1 MQSLWKSAVAPLLAI
16 GLLAACGGGQNL
28 EWEGTDLTGVMP
40 DLEFEL
46 INEEGEAVEAER
58 YIGQPTLLFF
68 GFTNCPDICP
78 GTLASLARALE
89 QLPAD
94 QQDDFQVLFVS
105 VDPDR
110 DTPQRLAD
118 YTSAFGPQFIGL
130 TGTQRQLEALN
141 KRMRATYGYGEVDE
155 NGFYNVSHSS
165 AVYGFD
171 AQGQTRV
178 LIKSE
183 LPSDRIASDL
193 AQLAD
198 L

>member
-1 MQSLWKSAVAPLLAI
+1 MQPLWKPAALVFTVL
-16 GLLAACGGGQNL
+16 GLLSACGGEKVQ
-28 EWEGTDLTGVMP
+28 WEGTDLSGVMP

-46 INEEGEAVEAER
+46 INEDGDAVTESD

-78 GTLASLARALE
+78 GTLASLSRAIDRL
-89 QLPAD
+89 QAD
-94 QQDDFQVLFVS
+94 QQDDYQVLFVS
-105 VDPDR
+105 VDPQR
-110 DTPQRLAD
+110 DTPDRLRE

-130 TGTQRQLEALN
+130 TGTQRQLETLN
-141 KRMRATYGYGEVDE
+141 KRMRATYGYGEPDE

-171 AQGQTRV
+171 AEGKTRV

-183 LPSDRIASDL
+183 LPTDRISADLMRL
-193 AQLAD
+193 AQL
-198 L
+198 

>member
-1 MQSLWKSAVAPLLAI
+1 MQRLWMPLVVALFTLSLT
-16 GLLAACGGGQNL
+16 GCGGEKIQ
-28 EWEGTDLTGVMP
+28 WEGTDLGGVMP

-46 INEEGEAVEAER
+46 TDENGNVVTEAD

-78 GTLASLARALE
+78 GTLASLSRAIDRL
-89 QLPAD
+89 QAD
-94 QQDDFQVLFVS
+94 QQDDYQVLFVS
-105 VDPDR
+105 VDPQR

-130 TGTQRQLEALN
+130 TGTQKQLETLN
-141 KRMRATYGYGEVDE
+141 KRMRATYGYGEPDA

-171 AQGQTRV
+171 AEGKTRV

-183 LPSDRIASDL
+183 LPTDRIS
-193 AQLAD
+193 AD
-198 L
+198 LVRLAGL